1 MKCITQVSEKAGFP
15 VNKSTDFSAF
25 WVNAVLLII
34 LHSYIR
40 CISSFIRAFFNISI
54 LNLTK
59 PLWVSSTCFKIRKC
73 FVTVSVTTQ
82 IESAL
87 NIYFSEIQILIIPF
101 DEIFIVERFKGTFRR
116 EFGTL
121 TIKLLDFGCKV
132 KSLQV
137 SCLIRR
143 LVYRVSYINATCT
156 RSEYL

>member
-1 MKCITQVSEKAGFP
+1 M
-15 VNKSTDFSAF
+15 
-25 WVNAVLLII
+25 LLII

-40 CISSFIRAFFNISI
+40 CISSFLRAFMNISI

-59 PLWVSSTCFKIRKC
+59 PLWVSSTCFKIRKIRRC

-82 IESAL
+82 MESAL
-87 NIYFSEIQILIIPF
+87 NIYFSEDQILIIPF

-116 EFGTL
+116 GFGTL

-143 LVYRVSYINATCT
+143 LVYRVSYMNATCT
-156 RSEYL
+156 RSEYY

>member
-1 MKCITQVSEKAGFP
+1 M
-15 VNKSTDFSAF
+15 
-25 WVNAVLLII
+25 
-34 LHSYIR
+34 
-40 CISSFIRAFFNISI
+40 NISI

-59 PLWVSSTCFKIRKC
+59 PLWVSTTCFKIRKIRKC

-87 NIYFSEIQILIIPF
+87 NIYFSENQILIIPF

-116 EFGTL
+116 GFGTL
-121 TIKLLDFGCKV
+121 TIKLLDFGSKV

-143 LVYRVSYINATCT
+143 LVYRVSGMLHVRDLNIIKSLLYEQNGVCIKYSLIFLIKLEIFTNLRHFSQNAIVNID
-156 RSEYL
+156 LF